1 MTNSNNWQAPG
12 LNRRKV
18 GDYIVT
24 AIVDGIV
31 AAPFDLLAGIGP
43 DEAMSM
49 TVAAGRPSSSAMTV
63 SIYLIEG
70 KGRTILV
77 DGGGG
82 GINGWGGRLLG
93 ALAAAN
99 VNPLAIDQI
108 LLTHAH
114 PDHIGGLVG
123 VLPSAPLFPNA
134 ELVMHEAEFA
144 FWDDDAN
151 LNRSP
156 DAMKPFFQA
165 ARAVF
170 KAYGVRRRTVSAGQV
185 APGIVIEHLPGH
197 TPGHSGYRID
207 AGGVSLLIWG
217 DIVHYPDIQVP
228 RPDVTI
234 AFDVDQAAA
243 GATRKKVLERVSATG
258 ELVAGMH
265 LNFPGFARLSKTGQS
280 FEIRHE
286 PWSAELI

>member
-1 MTNSNNWQAPG
+1 MTNSNHWQAPG
-12 LNRRKV
+12 LNRRKI

-31 AAPFDLLAGIGP
+31 AAPFDVLSGIEP

-49 TVAAGRPSSSAMTV
+49 TAAAGRHPSSAMTV
-63 SIYLIEG
+63 SAYLIEG
-70 KGRTILV
+70 QGRTILV

-82 GINGWGGRLLG
+82 GINGWGGRLH
-93 ALAAAN
+93 ASLAAAN

-123 VLPSAPLFPNA
+123 ALPSAPRFPNA
-134 ELVMHEAEFA
+134 EIVMQEAEFA
-144 FWDDDAN
+144 FWSDDAN
-151 LNRSP
+151 FNQAP
-156 DAMKPFFQA
+156 DAMKPFFHL

-170 KAYGVRRRTVSAGQV
+170 EAYGARRRTISAGQV

-207 AGGVSLLIWG
+207 GGAASLLIWG

-234 AFDVDQAAA
+234 AFDADPKLAAE
-243 GATRKKVLERVSATG
+243 TRQKVLDRVSATG

-265 LNFPGFARLSKTGQS
+265 LNFPGFARLSKTRQS

-286 PWSAELI
+286 PWCAELI

>member
-12 LNRRKV
+12 LNRRKI

-31 AAPFDLLAGIGP
+31 AAPFELLSGIGP

-49 TVAAGRPSSSAMTV
+49 TMAAGRPSSSAMTV
-63 SIYLIEG
+63 STYLIEG

-82 GINGWGGRLLG
+82 GINGWGGRLS
-93 ALAAAN
+93 ASLAAAN
-99 VNPLAIDQI
+99 VNLLAIDQI

-134 ELVMHEAEFA
+134 EIVMHEAEFA
-144 FWDDDAN
+144 FWSDDTN
-151 LNRSP
+151 LNQSP

-170 KAYGVRRRTVSAGQV
+170 AAYGARRRTVSAGQV
-185 APGIVIEHLPGH
+185 APGIVIEHFPGH
-197 TPGHSGYRID
+197 TPGHSGYQID
-207 AGGVSLLIWG
+207 GGDASLLIWG

-234 AFDVDQAAA
+234 AFDVDQKAAA
-243 GATRKKVLERVSATG
+243 ATRRKVLERVSATG